1 MTKRILLFLLLF
13 LNTFAF
19 GQKVAGR
26 LEGVENEIENLLKAY
41 NAVGLS
47 VAVVE
52 NNQIIYSKGFG
63 YRDADKKL
71 PVNENT
77 IFPVGS
83 ITKSFTSS
91 LIGIFEAQKLL
102 SVTDKP
108 SLHISKFQFY
118 SDQMDNQ
125 ITIGDLLSHRS
136 GLGNADGSFV
146 LFPASN
152 RQELMKRV
160 KYIKPA
166 GKVNDSWI
174 YSNFG
179 YVILGAVTEA
189 VANQTWEKSLE
200 TKLFK
205 PLKMTSSS
213 SNLNEMFSTNN
224 FSYGYGIQDRKSV
237 KVLYQQLKNENP
249 VGGINSNVVDLANYM
264 MMWLNKGVF
273 EQNQI
278 LSENY
283 IQQATSLKA
292 IDNALPP
299 DENDPSVFTFGYGY
313 GWKVNSFKGHY
324 KVHHGGNVS
333 GFSSQMVQFP
343 TDKLG
348 IVVLTNQNDSLL
360 PYVVADIFTNRMLK
374 LPRTEWS
381 KYSVKA
387 SEINK
392 INKDIKT
399 ANADKKPTHNLKD
412 YCGKYTNQGFGTFE
426 IVQENNNLFAIFP
439 EYRFQLEHQYHD
451 IFVLK
456 ATKEMSQYFNP
467 EFHLN
472 FILDFEGNIISVKVN
487 LRDEPVEFQ
496 KQP

>member
-1 MTKRILLFLLLF
+1 MTKRIVLFLLLF
-13 LNTFAF
+13 LNTVAL
-19 GQKVAGR
+19 GQKVDGR
-26 LEGVENEIENLLKAY
+26 LVGVENEIENLMKAY

-71 PVNENT
+71 PVDENT

-91 LIGIFEAQKLL
+91 LIGILENQKLL

-108 SLHISKFQFY
+108 SLHIPKFQFY

-125 ITIGDLLSHRS
+125 ITISDLLSHRS

-152 RQELMKRV
+152 RQGLMKKL

-179 YVILGAVTEA
+179 YVILGAVTES
-189 VANQTWEKSLE
+189 VSNQTWEKILE

-213 SNLNEMFSTNN
+213 SSLDEMFSTNN
-224 FSYGYGIQDRKSV
+224 YSSGYGIQDKKSV
-237 KVLYQQLKNENP
+237 KVLYEQLKNDNP
-249 VGGINSNVVDLANYM
+249 GGGINSNVVDLANYM
-264 MMWLNKGVF
+264 MMWLNKGSF
-273 EQNQI
+273 AQSQI

-292 IDNALPP
+292 IDNSLPP
-299 DENDPSVFTFGYGY
+299 DENDPSVYTFGYGY

-324 KVHHGGNVS
+324 KVHHGGNIS

-348 IVVLTNQNDSLL
+348 IVVLTNQNNSIL
-360 PYVVADIFTNRMLK
+360 PYVLADVFTNRMLK

-381 KYSVKA
+381 KYPVKV

-392 INKDIKT
+392 TSNNIK
-399 ANADKKPTHNLKD
+399 AVNADKKPTHNIKD

-426 IVQENNNLFAIFP
+426 ILEENNKLFAIFP
-439 EYRFQLEHQYHD
+439 EFRFQLEHQYHD

-456 ATKEMSQYFNP
+456 ATKEMSQSFNP
-467 EFHLN
+467 EFYLN
-472 FILDFEGNIISVKVN
+472 FILDFEGNISSVKVN
-487 LRDEPVEFQ
+487 LREEPVEFE